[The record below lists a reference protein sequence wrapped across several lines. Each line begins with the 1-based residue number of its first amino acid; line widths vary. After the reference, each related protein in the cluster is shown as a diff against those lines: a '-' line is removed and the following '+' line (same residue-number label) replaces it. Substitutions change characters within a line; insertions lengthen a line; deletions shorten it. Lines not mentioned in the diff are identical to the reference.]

1 MERAP
6 TRAFSWFKAPTSTFT
21 FKTPHGKKVGG
32 LVSIESYSRLSIMV
46 IALASQFN
54 VVGTFNQDNA
64 FSVIVKLRIIFAK
77 VRLKL

>member
-6 TRAFSWFKAPTSTFT
+6 TRAFSWFKAPSHLRHPT
-21 FKTPHGKKVGG
+21 VRR

>member
-1 MERAP
+1 M
-6 TRAFSWFKAPTSTFT
+6 
-21 FKTPHGKKVGG
+21 GG